1 MFYRWTRDIHL
12 YGGLFISPFL
22 LLFAVSVFFLNHVKL
37 VPGTETTREMFEGI
51 SIPESISQVQ
61 GAAAVTAARDILRQ
75 IDLDGEV
82 GSARFARQN
91 NRFLIQ
97 VLKPGL
103 EASVDVEVGAG
114 KVTVSKRRMGLTERL
129 AYLHKM
135 PGPHNVDI
143 RGNWLP
149 TMVWRLFADVTVYL
163 VLFLTF
169 SGLYLWWVLRTER
182 RIGLVMLSLGLVTF
196 IGCVHALLH

>member
-1 MFYRWTRDIHL
+1 
-12 YGGLFISPFL
+12 LFISPFL

-37 VPGTETTREMFEGI
+37 VPGAATTSEAFQGLVIPDGI
-51 SIPESISQVQ
+51 AQLQ
-61 GAAAVTAARDILRQ
+61 GGAAIPAARDILRQ
-75 IDLDGEV
+75 INLDGEI
-82 GSARFARQN
+82 GSARSARQN
-91 NRFLIQ
+91 SHFLIQ

-103 EASVDVEVGAG
+103 EVSVDVDLGAG
-114 KVTVSKRRMGLTERL
+114 QATVSKRRTSLTERL

-135 PGPHNVDI
+135 PGPHNVDL

-149 TMVWRLFADVTVYL
+149 TMIWRLFADVTVYL

-169 SGLYLWWVLRTER
+169 TGLYLWWVLRAER